1 MTVATLISDTGR
13 PDLTDQQVDAI
24 CDGLTQNAA
33 KVRYLRGLGLR
44 VDRRPNGRPLVA
56 RADWERVY
64 SKRQQADEAP
74 DGARDADLPANG
86 PRWRTAMPA

>member
-1 MTVATLISDTGR
+1 MNAATIESIGDAGR

-24 CDGLTQNAA
+24 CEGLTQNAA

-64 SKRQQADEAP
+64 AQRQQTEDAPGDEP
-74 DGARDADLPANG
+74 PANG
-86 PRWRTAMPA
+86 PRWRTATPA